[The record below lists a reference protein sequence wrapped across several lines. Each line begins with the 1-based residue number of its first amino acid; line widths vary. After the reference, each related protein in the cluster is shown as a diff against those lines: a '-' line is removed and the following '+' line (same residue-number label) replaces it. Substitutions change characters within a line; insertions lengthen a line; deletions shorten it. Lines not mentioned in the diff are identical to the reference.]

1 MQKIQQIPARL
12 KIAHEIKA
20 AILSGQLAPNSE
32 LVQESIASML
42 GVSRTPVREAF
53 QMLEKDGFIDLVNS
67 KKAIVKKFD
76 ASDVS
81 EHYDLRAL
89 LESQVAQKAAINHIN
104 TTQLHELTQ
113 AMDDLAGTP
122 YFIEKNQ
129 AFHQII
135 WDAAQSPKHV
145 ELINHLWNRIPA
157 ELVSS
162 SKEDHQQANRE
173 HKAIVL
179 ALDSRDGKR
188 ANQMMREHILRT
200 KQDYLKRMGQPK
212 TF

>member
-1 MQKIQQIPARL
+1 MQRIQQIPARI

-20 AILSGQLAPNSE
+20 AILSGQLAPASE
-32 LVQESIASML
+32 LVQENIANLL

-53 QMLEKDGFIDLVNS
+53 QLLEKDGFIDLVNS

-76 ASDVS
+76 ATDVS

-89 LESQVAQKAAINHIN
+89 LEGQVAQKAALNHIN
-104 TTQLHELTQ
+104 TKTLHEFIS
-113 AMDDLAGTP
+113 AMDELLGVSD
-122 YFIEKNQ
+122 FIEKNQ
-129 AFHQII
+129 TFHQVI

-157 ELVSS
+157 EIVSS
-162 SKEDHQQANRE
+162 SREDHQQANRE

-179 ALDSRDGKR
+179 ALDNRDGIR

-200 KQDYLKRMGQPK
+200 KQDYLKRLGQTK
-212 TF
+212 LF

>member
-1 MQKIQQIPARL
+1 MQRIQQIPARI

-20 AILSGQLAPNSE
+20 AILSGQIAQSSE
-32 LVQESIASML
+32 LVQESIANLL

-53 QMLEKDGFIDLVNS
+53 QLLEKDGFIDLVNS

-76 ASDVS
+76 AADVC
-81 EHYDLRAL
+81 EHYELRAL
-89 LESQVAQKAAINHIN
+89 LEGHVAQKAAINNIN
-104 TTQLHELTQ
+104 TTTLLELINE
-113 AMDDLAGTP
+113 MDELLGTSD
-122 YFIEKNQ
+122 FIEKNQ
-129 AFHQII
+129 IFHQVI

-145 ELINHLWNRIPA
+145 EFINHLWNRIPA

-162 SKEDHQQANRE
+162 SKENHQQANRE

-188 ANQMMREHILRT
+188 AHQMMRDHILRT
-200 KQDYLKRMGQPK
+200 KQEYLKRLGQTKP
-212 TF
+212 F

>member
-1 MQKIQQIPARL
+1 MQKIQQIPARI

-32 LVQESIASML
+32 LVQENIASLL

-53 QMLEKDGFIDLVNS
+53 QLLEKDGFIDLMNS

-76 ASDVS
+76 TTDVS
-81 EHYDLRAL
+81 EHYELRAL
-89 LESQVAQKAAINHIN
+89 LESQVAQKAALNHIN
-104 TTQLHELTQ
+104 TTTLHQLIKE
-113 AMDDLAGTP
+113 MDDLAGTP
-122 YFIEKNQ
+122 DFIEKNQ
-129 AFHQII
+129 TFHQVI

-188 ANQMMREHILRT
+188 ANQMMKDHILRT
-200 KQDYLKRMGQPK
+200 KQDYLKRLGQTKP
-212 TF
+212 F